1 MLWYVTHRAGRGWA
15 VEEWRREGGRE
26 SARVFDM
33 LWYVTH
39 RAGRGWAVEEGGRE
53 GGRGGMRKGMSQ
65 EGVGGGAAIYQF
77 RGDCFQAVKVSDF

>member
-1 MLWYVTHRAGRGWA
+1 MLWYVTHRAGRGWT

-39 RAGRGWAVEEGGRE
+39 RGGREGGRE
-53 GGRGGMRKGMSQ
+53 GRGGMRKGMSR
-65 EGVGGGAAIYQF
+65 GGLG
-77 RGDCFQAVKVSDF
+77 GTAVI